1 MIFACYSFETIVTL
15 CCRCGAHFD
24 ITFSKIR
31 GKDWITLG
39 MHLFDPFMRC
49 MVTLATMD
57 FEADEAM
64 SVDMILLFLSLVD
77 EAVLKH
83 CAQSNRNALIRFD
96 PRWLISDGQGSIWQ
110 GLRQHLGDGSQ
121 NCLEGREQTCKFHFE
136 QGITRLTLE
145 MHRQGYEVECDIVRT
160 SVINMVM
167 NEDKMVCHQEYK
179 RCCSSL
185 FKQMIVLTLFL
196 QPAEVGEFC

>member
-1 MIFACYSFETIVTL
+1 MIIACYSIETITTL

-31 GKDWITLG
+31 GREWVTLG

-57 FEADEAM
+57 FEAEQQM

-77 EAVLKH
+77 KAVLKH
-83 CAQSNRNALIRFD
+83 CEQSNRNALIRFD

-145 MHRQGYEVECDIVRT
+145 MFRQGYEEVCDIVRI
-160 SVINMVM
+160 SANNMVM
-167 NEDKMVCHQEYK
+167 NEDQLVCHDEYK
-179 RCCSSL
+179 RRFSSH
-185 FKQMIVLTLFL
+185 FL
-196 QPAEVGEFC
+196 PFIFMMFSLAAY

>member
-1 MIFACYSFETIVTL
+1 MIIASYSISIMTL

-24 ITFSKIR
+24 ITFSKIKGR
-31 GKDWITLG
+31 EWVTLG

-57 FEADEAM
+57 FEADQQM

-77 EAVLKH
+77 KAVLKH
-83 CAQSNRNALIRFD
+83 CQQSNRNTSIRFD

-110 GLRQHLGDGSQ
+110 GLRLHLGDGSQ

-145 MHRQGYEVECDIVRT
+145 MHRQGYEAECDIVRT
-160 SVINMVM
+160 AANNMVM
-167 NEDKMVCHQEYK
+167 NEDKLVCHQEYK
-179 RCCSSL
+179 RRLSSA
-185 FKQMIVLTLFL
+185 FL
-196 QPAEVGEFC
+196 AIHLSNFVIAAC